1 MYILISYYS
10 NYRIEYKIYYTILCY
25 EKKKKVYR
33 YIEFIENVKSLILI
47 GKYFARS

>member
-1 MYILISYYS
+1 MLQ
-10 NYRIEYKIYYTILCY
+10 
-25 EKKKKVYR
+25 KKKKKCIPR